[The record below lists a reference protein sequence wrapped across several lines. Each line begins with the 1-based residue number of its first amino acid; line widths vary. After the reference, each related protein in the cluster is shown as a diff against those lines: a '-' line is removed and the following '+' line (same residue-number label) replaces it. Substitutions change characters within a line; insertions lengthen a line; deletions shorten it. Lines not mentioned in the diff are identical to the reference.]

1 VTKGGDV
8 EIDENLALNPLLA
21 RFALTSY
28 PMTGF
33 RTDADLDSYF
43 KGLVDTKG
51 WFWQGLVFKDGK
63 GGRWRLR
70 NPNYLYLR
78 KLRGSEATSVERF
91 LRLRSE
97 SKVNEYLKHYG
108 EERQAFWD
116 LEEQLRQATRDVY
129 AAYCSVHKSHERKL
143 AELSKGVQPCVF
155 RLHSHYLQHLKPNNE
170 KVTMKNAVDLVNN
183 MALFEQR
190 RLMDNATSLP
200 PLDTP
205 SEVSPVA
212 AD

>member
-1 VTKGGDV
+1 
-8 EIDENLALNPLLA
+8 
-21 RFALTSY
+21 
-28 PMTGF
+28 M
-33 RTDADLDSYF
+33 
-43 KGLVDTKG
+43 
-51 WFWQGLVFKDGK
+51 
-63 GGRWRLR
+63 
-70 NPNYLYLR
+70 
-78 KLRGSEATSVERF
+78 
-91 LRLRSE
+91 
-97 SKVNEYLKHYG
+97 NEYLKHYG
-108 EERQAFWD
+108 EERQVFWD